1 MCVPGNGCSA
11 TSDTAPYQQWKSVNF
26 QNLGGRGEKGGEG
39 EEHMGRSGVVSP
51 QYWLGQPLLLML
63 ANTSRKTTSA
73 AKQHQLPAVRATEGI
88 PRRGSVRT

>member
-1 MCVPGNGCSA
+1 MGVVPQVTLLHTNNGNQLISKI
-11 TSDTAPYQQWKSVNF
+11 W
-26 QNLGGRGEKGGEG
+26 GGRGEKGGEG

>member
-1 MCVPGNGCSA
+1 MGVVPQVTLLHTNYGIQLISKI
-11 TSDTAPYQQWKSVNF
+11 W
-26 QNLGGRGEKGGEG
+26 GGREEGGEG